1 MNFDR
6 CEHCEF
12 RFFKNDELIRHMKS
26 CSVRLNRARRIV
38 SQSTIS
44 LSNNLYNN
52 ERKRCRSNTID
63 NNIQKNEIFDLTN
76 EILVFN
82 LNVANVDEQQSK
94 LLEHSL
100 LNNRLNILSISFF
113 IRIQTYE
120 DDINRKIETII
131 NEELDERRSR
141 SRLVFENQNEF

>member
-12 RFFKNDELIRHMKS
+12 RSLKNDELIRLVKF
-26 CSVRLNRARRIV
+26 CSVRLNRVRRVV
-38 SQSTIS
+38 SRSTIS

-52 ERKRCRSNTID
+52 ERKRRRSNTID

-76 EILVFN
+76 ETLVFN
-82 LNVANVDEQQSK
+82 SSVANADEQQSK
-94 LLEHSL
+94 LLKHSL
-100 LNNRLNILSISFF
+100 LNNRSSILSISFF

-120 DDINRKIETII
+120 DEINRKTEMII
-131 NEELDERRSR
+131 NEELDERDSR
-141 SRLVFENQNEF
+141 SRLVFEDQNEF